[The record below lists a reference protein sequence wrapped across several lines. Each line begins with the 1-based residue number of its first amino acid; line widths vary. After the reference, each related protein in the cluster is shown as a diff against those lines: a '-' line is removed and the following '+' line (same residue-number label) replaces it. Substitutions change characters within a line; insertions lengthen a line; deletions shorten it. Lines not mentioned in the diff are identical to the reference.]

1 MNPHSYPLHSS
12 LPGVQHRLDAWRFG
26 TPGAHP
32 RVYLQAGLHADE
44 VPGMLVLTRL
54 RQRLAELDAAGQV
67 RGDILVVPLANPLGL
82 AQRQLGQGQGR
93 FHADSGQ
100 NFNRHFPDPGPEL
113 ATTLPAQLGD
123 DASANVARVRA
134 ALRRW
139 LDAQQVDDE
148 LGSLRHTLFRLA
160 CDADVVL
167 DLHCDSAAELHLY
180 VHSAQQDESAA
191 LAGFLGAPVTL
202 HADVQGGQSFD
213 DSCTRPWWLLRQAG
227 AELPMACYAATVE
240 LRGQLDVDAA
250 TAERDAAALLDYLR
264 WRGALAGPRPT
275 PPAAAPATP
284 LAGTGIAR
292 APCGG
297 IVDYRLPLGSQVA
310 AGELLAELTDPISAR
325 VHAITAPVAG
335 RYYAHGLA
343 RLVPAGAELCFVAGS
358 QALRRGT
365 LLSA

>member
-26 TPGAHP
+26 PPGARP

-44 VPGMLVLTRL
+44 VPGMLALTRL

-82 AQRQLGQGQGR
+82 AQRQLGLGQGR

-113 ATTLPAQLGD
+113 AATLPAQLCD

-139 LDAQQVDDE
+139 LDARQVDDE
-148 LGSLRHTLFRLA
+148 LDSLRHTLFRLA

-167 DLHCDSAAELHLY
+167 DLHCDSEAELHLY

-227 AELPMACYAATVE
+227 ADLPMACYAATVE

-250 TAERDAAALLDYLR
+250 TAERDATALLDYLR
-264 WRGALAGPRPT
+264 WRGA
-275 PPAAAPATP
+275 

-310 AGELLAELTDPISAR
+310 AGDLLAELTDPVSAR

-358 QALRRGT
+358 QALRRGA